1 MQEINLI
8 TRKLESEPPK
18 PDNFMIP
25 LLDLNRAHAPL
36 HAELMA
42 VCENVLKEGKFI
54 MGPAV
59 GRFESAVAAYVGVPH
74 AISCAS
80 GSDALLVA
88 LMALGLRPG
97 DEVVTTAYS
106 FFSTASAITRLG
118 LSAKFADIDPGTF
131 NLTPASLQRSLT
143 ANTKAV
149 IAVHL
154 FGQTCEIAE
163 ISGICRSRGI
173 RLVEDAAQSL
183 GASFQG
189 TMAGAF
195 GDIGCYSF
203 FPSKNL
209 GGFGDGGMMVTADA
223 ALAEQ
228 MSILRLHGAKPKYYH
243 QQVGIGSR
251 LDTLQAALLEVKLAH
266 LDAYAAGRQRN
277 ARLYRELLAGVDGVL
292 LPDELPGAVP
302 VYNQFC
308 IRTQA
313 RDALRQTL
321 SDQGIGTEIYYPI
334 PLHLQECFRDL
345 GYKEGD
351 FPIAEECAKTS
362 MALPIF
368 GDLTEGEVREVAGAI
383 RSFFASNSSAR

>member
-131 NLTPASLQRSLT
+131 NLTPASLQRALT

-163 ISGICRSRGI
+163 IAAICRSRGI
-173 RLVEDAAQSL
+173 RLIEDAAQSL

-209 GGFGDGGMMVTADA
+209 GGFGDGGMMVTADT

-277 ARLYRELLAGVDGVL
+277 ARLYRKLLAGVDGVL

-313 RDALRQTL
+313 RDALRQAL

-345 GYKEGD
+345 GCKEGD

-368 GDLTEGEVREVAGAI
+368 GDLTEEELREVAGAI
-383 RSFFASNSSAR
+383 RTFFASNSTAR

>member
-1 MQEINLI
+1 
-8 TRKLESEPPK
+8 
-18 PDNFMIP
+18 MIP
-25 LLDLNRAHAPL
+25 LLDLNRAHGAL
-36 HAELMA
+36 HAELMS
-42 VCENVLKEGKFI
+42 VCESVLKEGKFI

-59 GRFESAVAAYVGVPH
+59 TRFESAVAAYVGVPH

-80 GSDALLVA
+80 GSDALVVA

-118 LSAKFADIDPGTF
+118 LSVKFADIDPGTF
-131 NLTPASLQRSLT
+131 NLTPASVQRALSGR
-143 ANTKAV
+143 TKAV

-163 ISGICRSRGI
+163 IAGICRSRGI

-183 GASFQG
+183 GASYQG

-228 MSILRLHGAKPKYYH
+228 MSILRLHGAKPKYH
-243 QQVGIGSR
+243 HRQVGINSR
-251 LDTLQAALLEVKLAH
+251 LDTLQAALLEVKLGH
-266 LDAYAAGRQRN
+266 LDSYAAGRQRN
-277 ARLYRELLAGVDGVL
+277 ARLYRELLAGVDGIL
-292 LPDELPGAVP
+292 LPDELPGAVH

-308 IRTQA
+308 IRTA
-313 RDALRQTL
+313 SRDALRKAL
-321 SDQGIGTEIYYPI
+321 ADQGIGAEIYYPI
-334 PLHLQECFRDL
+334 PLHLQECFRYL
-345 GYKEGD
+345 GCKEGD
-351 FPIAEECAKTS
+351 FPCAEECAKTS
-362 MALPIF
+362 LALPIF
-368 GDLTEGEVREVAGAI
+368 GELTESEEREVAGAI
-383 RSFFASNSSAR
+383 RAFFASNAPGR

>member
-277 ARLYRELLAGVDGVL
+277 ARLYRKLLAGVDGVL

-313 RDALRQTL
+313 RDALRQAL

-345 GYKEGD
+345 GCKEGD

-368 GDLTEGEVREVAGAI
+368 GDLTEEELREVAGAI
-383 RSFFASNSSAR
+383 RTFFASNSPAR

>member
-1 MQEINLI
+1 
-8 TRKLESEPPK
+8 
-18 PDNFMIP
+18 MIP
-25 LLDLNRAHAPL
+25 LLDLNRS
-36 HAELMA
+36 HAELHTELMA
-42 VCENVLKEGKFI
+42 ACEAILKEGKFI

-59 GRFESAVAAYVGVPH
+59 ARFETAVAGYVGVPH
-74 AISCAS
+74 AVSCAS
-80 GSDALLVA
+80 GSDALIVA

-97 DEVVTTAYS
+97 DEVATTAYS

-118 LSAKFADIDPGTF
+118 LSVKFADIDPGTF
-131 NLTPASLQRSLT
+131 NLTAASLLPALT
-143 ANTKAV
+143 PNTKAV

-154 FGQTCEIAE
+154 FGQTCDIA
-163 ISGICRSRGI
+163 GIAGLCRSRGI
-173 RLVEDAAQSL
+173 RLIEDAAQSL

-223 ALAEQ
+223 GLAEQ
-228 MSILRLHGAKPKYYH
+228 MSILRLHGAKPKYH
-243 QQVGIGSR
+243 HRQVGINSR

-266 LDAYAAGRQRN
+266 LDSYAAGRQRN
-277 ARLYRELLAGVDGVL
+277 ARLYRELLAGVDGIL
-292 LPDELPGAVP
+292 LPDELPGAVH

-313 RDALRQTL
+313 RDALRKAL
-321 SDQGIGTEIYYPI
+321 ADQGIGTEVYYPI

-345 GYKEGD
+345 GYREGD
-351 FPIAEECAKTS
+351 FPHAESCAKTS
-362 MALPIF
+362 LALPIF
-368 GDLTEGEVREVAGAI
+368 GELSEQELREVAGAVKT
-383 RSFFASNSSAR
+383 FFASSVSTR

>member
-1 MQEINLI
+1 
-8 TRKLESEPPK
+8 
-18 PDNFMIP
+18 MIP
-25 LLDLNRAHAPL
+25 LLDLNRAHGAL
-36 HAELMA
+36 HAELMT
-42 VCENVLKEGKFI
+42 VCEDVLKEGKFI

-59 GRFESAVAAYVGVPH
+59 ARFESAVAAYVGVPH

-80 GSDALLVA
+80 GSDALIVA

-118 LSAKFADIDPGTF
+118 LSVKFADIDPGTF
-131 NLTPASLQRSLT
+131 NLTAASLLPALT
-143 ANTKAV
+143 PNTKAV

-154 FGQTCEIAE
+154 FGQTCDIA
-163 ISGICRSRGI
+163 GIAGLCRARGI
-173 RLVEDAAQSL
+173 RLIEDAAQSL

-209 GGFGDGGMMVTADA
+209 GGFGDGGMMVTKDA

-228 MSILRLHGAKPKYYH
+228 MSILRLHGAKPKYH
-243 QQVGIGSR
+243 HRQVGIGSR
-251 LDTLQAALLEVKLAH
+251 LDTLQAALLEVKLGH
-266 LDAYAAGRQRN
+266 LDSYAAGRQRN
-277 ARLYRELLAGVDGVL
+277 ALLYRELLSGVDGIL
-292 LPDELPGAVP
+292 LPEELPGAVH

-308 IRTQA
+308 IRIA
-313 RDALRQTL
+313 SRDALRKALT
-321 SDQGIGTEIYYPI
+321 DQGIGTEIYYPI

-345 GYKEGD
+345 GCKEGD
-351 FPIAEECAKTS
+351 FPRAEECAKTS

-368 GDLTEGEVREVAGAI
+368 GELTERELREVAGAI
-383 RSFFASNSSAR
+383 RAFFASSGSVGWKAA

>member
-18 PDNFMIP
+18 ADNFMIP

-163 ISGICRSRGI
+163 IAGICRSRGI
-173 RLVEDAAQSL
+173 RLIEDAAQSL

-209 GGFGDGGMMVTADA
+209 GGFGDGGMMVTADT

-345 GYKEGD
+345 GCKEGD

-368 GDLTEGEVREVAGAI
+368 GDLTEEELREVAGAI
-383 RSFFASNSSAR
+383 RTFFASNSTAR

>member
-1 MQEINLI
+1 
-8 TRKLESEPPK
+8 
-18 PDNFMIP
+18 MIP
-25 LLDLNRAHAPL
+25 LLDLNRAHGVL
-36 HAELMA
+36 HAELLS
-42 VCENVLKEGKFI
+42 VCESVLKEGKFI

-88 LMALGLRPG
+88 LMALGLHPG

-118 LSAKFADIDPGTF
+118 LSVKFADIDPGTF
-131 NLTPASLQRSLT
+131 NLTPASLEAALT
-143 ANTKAV
+143 PDTKAV

-163 ISGICRSRGI
+163 IAAICRSRGI
-173 RLVEDAAQSL
+173 RLIEDAAQSL
-183 GASFQG
+183 GASYQG

-228 MSILRLHGAKPKYYH
+228 LSILRLHGAKPKYH
-243 QQVGIGSR
+243 HRQVGINSR
-251 LDTLQAALLEVKLAH
+251 LDTLQAALLEVKLRH
-266 LDAYAAGRQRN
+266 LDSYAAGRQRN

-292 LPDELPGAVP
+292 LPDELPGAVH

-308 IRTQA
+308 IRTA
-313 RDALRQTL
+313 SRDALRKAL
-321 SDQGIGTEIYYPI
+321 ADLGIGAEIYYPI

-345 GYKEGD
+345 GCKEGD
-351 FPIAEECAKTS
+351 FPVAEACAKTS
-362 MALPIF
+362 LALPIF
-368 GDLTEGEVREVAGAI
+368 GELTESEAREVAAAI
-383 RSFFASNSSAR
+383 RTFFASNPSSR

>member
-1 MQEINLI
+1 
-8 TRKLESEPPK
+8 
-18 PDNFMIP
+18 MIP
-25 LLDLNRAHAPL
+25 LLDLNRAHDPL

-42 VCENVLKEGKFI
+42 VCEEVLKEGKFI

-59 GRFESAVAAYVGVPH
+59 KRFESAVAAYVGVPH

-118 LSAKFADIDPGTF
+118 LSVKFADIDPGTF
-131 NLTPASLQRSLT
+131 NLTPATLGEALT
-143 ANTKAV
+143 PNTKAV

-154 FGQTCEIAE
+154 FGQTCDIAE
-163 ISGICRSRGI
+163 IAGMCRTRGI
-173 RLVEDAAQSL
+173 RLIEDAAQSL

-189 TMAGAF
+189 KMAGAF

-209 GGFGDGGMMVTADA
+209 GGFGDGGMMVTRDA

-228 MSILRLHGAKPKYYH
+228 MSILRLHGAKPKYH
-243 QQVGIGSR
+243 HRQVGINSR

-266 LDAYAAGRQRN
+266 LDSYAAGRQRN
-277 ARLYRELLAGVDGVL
+277 ARLYRELLAGVEGIS
-292 LPDELPGAVP
+292 LPDELPGAVH

-308 IRTQA
+308 VRTHA
-313 RDALRQTL
+313 RDALRKAL
-321 SDQGIGTEIYYPI
+321 ADQGIGAEVYYPI

-368 GDLTEGEVREVAGAI
+368 GELAESELREVAGAV
-383 RSFFASNSSAR
+383 RTFFASGVSPR

>member
-1 MQEINLI
+1 
-8 TRKLESEPPK
+8 
-18 PDNFMIP
+18 MIP
-25 LLDLNRAHAPL
+25 LLDLSRAHGAL
-36 HAELMA
+36 HAELMS
-42 VCENVLKEGKFI
+42 VCEDVLKEGKFI

-59 GRFESAVAAYVGVPH
+59 AQFESAVAAYVGVPH

-118 LSAKFADIDPGTF
+118 LIAKFADIDPDTF
-131 NLTPASLQRSLT
+131 NLSAASLDSALT
-143 ANTKAV
+143 PNTKAV

-154 FGQTCEIAE
+154 FGQTCDIVEIA
-163 ISGICRSRGI
+163 GLCRARGI
-173 RLVEDAAQSL
+173 RLIEDAAQSL
-183 GASFQG
+183 GARFQG

-223 ALAEQ
+223 ALAGQ
-228 MSILRLHGAKPKYYH
+228 LSILRLHGAKPKYH
-243 QQVGIGSR
+243 HRLVGINSR
-251 LDTLQAALLEVKLAH
+251 LDTLQAALLQVKFGH
-266 LDAYAAGRQRN
+266 LDSYAAGRQRN
-277 ARLYRELLAGVDGVL
+277 AGLYRELLSGVEGIS
-292 LPDELPGAVP
+292 LPGELPGAVH

-308 IRTQA
+308 IRTSS
-313 RDALRQTL
+313 RDALRKAL
-321 SDQGIGTEIYYPI
+321 SDLGIGTEVYYPI

-351 FPIAEECAKTS
+351 FPRAEECARTS
-362 MALPIF
+362 LALPIF
-368 GDLTEGEVREVAGAI
+368 GELTGRELQEVAGAV
-383 RSFFASNSSAR
+383 RTFFTSPHA

>member
-131 NLTPASLQRSLT
+131 NLTPASLQRALT

-163 ISGICRSRGI
+163 IAGICRSRGI

-313 RDALRQTL
+313 RDALRQAL

-345 GYKEGD
+345 GCKEGD

-368 GDLTEGEVREVAGAI
+368 GDLTEEELREVAGAI
-383 RSFFASNSSAR
+383 RTFFASNSTAR